1 MILKDK
7 KAFITGGSQGIGK
20 AIALVLAEAGAD
32 VAIGGR
38 NLEKLNVVAEELQS
52 TGRRILPIQV
62 DVTQADSIRN
72 AFSRVGTEFARLDI
86 LVNNAGVTQDGL
98 LLRMKVEDWDVVLD
112 SNLKGVFLCTQE
124 AIKIMLRQRYGR
136 IINISSVVGQTGNA
150 GQSNY
155 VASKAGID
163 GFTRSI
169 AQEVASR
176 NITVNSIA
184 PGFIDTAMTQALP
197 DAVRAKLL
205 ERIPLGRMGLDRE
218 VAYGV
223 KFLASDEA
231 AYITGHV
238 LNINGGMYM

>member
-38 NLEKLNVVAEELQS
+38 NLEKLNFVAEELQS

>member
-1 MILKDK
+1 MLLKDK

-20 AIALVLAEAGAD
+20 AIALVLAEAGVD

-38 NLEKLNVVAEELQS
+38 NLEKLNLVAEELRS

-62 DVTQADSIRN
+62 DITQAGNVRD
-72 AFSRVGTEFARLDI
+72 AFSRVNSEFARLDI
-86 LVNNAGVTQDGL
+86 LVNNAGVNQDGL
-98 LLRMKVEDWDVVLD
+98 LLRMKVEDWDAVLE

-136 IINISSVVGQTGNA
+136 IINISSVVGQTGNP
-150 GQSNY
+150 GQANY
-155 VASKAGID
+155 AASKAGID

-184 PGFIDTAMTQALP
+184 PGFIDTAMTQALS
-197 DAVRAKLL
+197 DVVRAKIL
-205 ERIPLGRMGLDRE
+205 EKIPLGRMGLGRE

-238 LNINGGMYM
+238 LNINGGMHM

>member
-1 MILKDK
+1 MLLKDK

-20 AIALVLAEAGAD
+20 AIALVLAEAGAE

-38 NLEKLNVVAEELQS
+38 NLEKLNLVAEELRS

-62 DVTQADSIRN
+62 DITQAGNVRD
-72 AFSRVGTEFARLDI
+72 AFSRVSIEFARLDI
-86 LVNNAGVTQDGL
+86 LVNNAGVNQDGL
-98 LLRMKVEDWDVVLD
+98 LLRMKVEDWDAVLE

-136 IINISSVVGQTGNA
+136 IINISSVVGQTGNP
-150 GQSNY
+150 GQASY
-155 VASKAGID
+155 AASKAGID

-184 PGFIDTAMTQALP
+184 PGFIDTAMTQALS
-197 DAVRAKLL
+197 DAVRAKIL
-205 ERIPLGRMGLDRE
+205 EKIPLGRMGLDRE

-238 LNINGGMYM
+238 LNINGGMHM